1 MRLKRS
7 VSALLAVGVVAGA
20 TAVTAGSAAAGGGGG
35 TPVKII
41 LLAETTGESTAAVPY
56 YDNGTKMAAEEL
68 GSQVELTRIP
78 APLTP
83 AAAET
88 ALSQA
93 LDEKPDVIIGFPASS
108 QTIAL
113 SQRIV
118 DSGVPFFSLSSGE
131 QLVKDGPNGGAN
143 IFLIRPV
150 DTNVATKEAEYVV
163 NDLKAKK
170 IGLLCVDNA
179 TGVNGCAAAKKV
191 IDKKKGV
198 EIVAERTNSTT
209 ATDLTEQATAME
221 GADAILDFNFPNPI
235 GVFANQLIDN
245 GIDVPHVDGASA
257 GIAVNSGAVTGDA
270 AVNLR
275 GVDDC
280 VPTVSKSSKVKKWV
294 ADYESE
300 FGSTPAPNYSTA
312 QSYDTVKLIAAAAK
326 KAKSTAPAKLIK
338 AIAAIDYKGIC
349 ADYKADDLNVL
360 QHTADLTR
368 WNADAQI
375 KVAKVFT
382 FAPNELPG
390 VVPETPPTTTPTT
403 TAVAPPP
410 SS

>member
-1 MRLKRS
+1 MRCKRS
-7 VSALLAVGVVAGA
+7 VSALFAVVAAAGA
-20 TAVTAGSAAAGGGGG
+20 TAVSVGTAGAGGKAP
-35 TPVKII
+35 TVKII
-41 LLAETTGESTAAVPY
+41 LLAETTGESAQAVPY
-56 YDNGTKMAAEEL
+56 YANGAQMAADEL
-68 GSQVELTRIP
+68 GAKVEFSRIP

-88 ALSQA
+88 AFNQA
-93 LDEKPDVIIGFPASS
+93 LDQDPDAIIGFPASS
-108 QTIAL
+108 QTIAI
-113 SQRIV
+113 SETIKQ
-118 DSGVPFFSLSSGE
+118 SGVPFFSLSSGE
-131 QLVKDGPNGGAN
+131 QLVKNGPNGGKS

-150 DTNVATKEAEYVV
+150 DTLVATAETDYVL

-179 TGVNGCAAAKKV
+179 TGVNGCNAAKKV
-191 IDKKKGV
+191 IDTKKNV

-235 GVFANQLIDN
+235 GVFAQQLVDN

-257 GIAVNSGAVTGDA
+257 GIAVASGSVTGEA
-270 AVNLR
+270 ATNLN

-280 VPTVSKSSKVKKWV
+280 VPTVSKNSKVKKWV

-300 FGSTPAPNYSTA
+300 FGSTPPPNYSAA

-326 KAKSTAPAKLIK
+326 KAGSTAPAKLIK
-338 AIAAIDYKGIC
+338 AIAAINYKGIC
-349 ADYKADDLNVL
+349 ADYKADNLNVL
-360 QHTADLTR
+360 QHTADLTKFSSEG
-368 WNADAQI
+368 
-375 KVAKVFT
+375 KVSVKKVLT
-382 FAPNELPG
+382 FEPGALPG
-390 VVPETPPTTTPTT
+390 VVPETTVPPTTAAP
-403 TAVAPPP
+403 VAPPP